1 MEHKVIAVD
10 LAKDVFELAIS
21 DRSRR
26 IRERHRLTRSQFA
39 NFMANQEPARV
50 IMEACGTAHFWA
62 RAFQSWGHHC
72 VLLPAHYVRPYRRRN
87 KTDRADAEALLE
99 ADRCEGIYPVAV
111 KSVEQQQLQ
120 QLHRLREQ
128 WKRTRTARINALRGA
143 LREFGVNFPVG
154 AATVLR
160 GAGAKLENEAVPPA
174 LRAAL
179 RSVLDEIAALQLRIR
194 AVEKQLHELTRAN
207 DAVTR
212 LQQVPGVGLLT
223 STALVASAGSPSA
236 FKSGRHLSAWVGVTP
251 RESSSG
257 MRRHLG
263 SITKRGDVYLRML
276 FVHGARSV
284 LARAKQ
290 IAKADRAKLSRLQQ
304 WAIELEQR
312 VGHNKATVA
321 LANKLIRTAWAVW
334 RYERPLDPQFA
345 GV

>member
-10 LAKDVFELAIS
+10 LAKDVFELAVT
-21 DRSRR
+21 DDSRR

-39 NFMANQEPARV
+39 NFMANQDPARV
-50 IMEACGTAHFWA
+50 VMEACGTAHFWA
-62 RAFQSWGHHC
+62 RAFESWGHLC

-87 KTDRADAEALLE
+87 KTDRTDAEALLE
-99 ADRCEGIYPVAV
+99 ADRCEGIHPVAI
-111 KSVEQQQLQ
+111 KSVDQQQLQ

-143 LREFGVNFPVG
+143 LREFGINFPVG
-154 AATVLR
+154 ATALVR
-160 GAGAKLENEAVPPA
+160 SAAGKLDSDAVPLA

-179 RSVLDEIAALQLRIR
+179 VAVLDEIAALQLRIR
-194 AVEKQLHELTRAN
+194 AVEKQLHELTRMN

-212 LQQVPGVGLLT
+212 LQKVPGVGLLT

-236 FKSGRHLSAWVGVTP
+236 FKSGRHLSSWVGLTP

-257 MRRHLG
+257 ARRHLG

-290 IAKADRAKLSRLQQ
+290 LAKADRAKLSRLQQ
-304 WAIELEQR
+304 WAIALERR

-334 RYERPLDPQFA
+334 RYERPFDPQFVGA
-345 GV
+345 